1 MWSIKNISKIVL
13 ATILAFSTISYFLP
27 STDSASAATT
37 ENALVNT
44 KDSDLTV
51 RKGPG
56 TNYKKVGSL
65 KKGKSVTVY
74 SKTKSGWSEIRYN
87 DKKAYVSTK
96 YLLFSP
102 VKITKK
108 KYKNISD
115 LSYPQVSG
123 LKNKKAQD
131 KINQTFTNHA
141 KKAYKSY
148 VKIQQKDKEDKNEDW
163 CNGKTCNYEYM
174 TIYKVKYN
182 QDGKLSILLNDY
194 IYEGGA
200 HGMAVVTSYNFKVSS
215 GKQVKI
221 ADILTSK
228 QKYTKVQNYA
238 YKYMS
243 THDGFYVDK
252 QSDVPVNK
260 NSQFYYSKDGIYLI
274 FQEYDVAPYSAGTPS
289 VKIPSSVYK

>member
-13 ATILAFSTISYFLP
+13 ATILAFSTISYFLL
-27 STDSASAATT
+27 STDPASAATT

-65 KKGKSVTVY
+65 KKGKSVTVF

-141 KKAYKSY
+141 KKAYKAY
-148 VKIQQKDKEDKNEDW
+148 VKTHKKDKS
-163 CNGKTCNYEYM
+163 YEYI
-174 TIYKVKYN
+174 TKYKVKYN
-182 QDGKLSILLNDY
+182 QDGKLSILLNNY

-200 HGMAVVTSYNFKVSS
+200 HGMNVVTSYNFKVSS

-221 ADILTSK
+221 SDILTSK
-228 QKYTKVQNYA
+228 QKYTKVQQYA

>member
-1 MWSIKNISKIVL
+1 MWPIKNISKIVL
-13 ATILAFSTISYFLP
+13 ATILAFSTISYFLL

-37 ENALVNT
+37 ENATVNT

-56 TNYKKVGSL
+56 TNYKKMGSL

-87 DKKAYVSTK
+87 DNKAYVSTK

-123 LKNKKAQD
+123 LKNNKAQD

-148 VKIQQKDKEDKNEDW
+148 LKGQQKDKED
-163 CNGKTCNYEYM
+163 YEYK

-182 QDGKLSILLNDY
+182 QDGKLSILLYDY

-243 THDGFYVDK
+243 KHDEFYVKK

-260 NSQFYYSKDGIYLI
+260 NSQFYYTKDGIYLI
-274 FQEYDVAPYSAGTPS
+274 FQEYDVAPYSAGNPS
-289 VKIPSSVYK
+289 VKIPSSIYK